1 MTSTFPSVFAVKDNY
16 QIFVPSPEPSLMWV
30 KVGDK
35 CYYDHS
41 NGILRSNTILHKVT
55 VPMTALDGAGEYTVC
70 TRKIIERKPYFP
82 TAEDTAEATY
92 KFRPLRGDSFRAYHI
107 SDSHNMVEM
116 PIAAAEVFGDI
127 DLLVLN
133 GDVPNHSG
141 AIENFMSIYEIS
153 GRVTKGEIPCVF
165 SRGNHDMRGFYA
177 ENIADYTPTDGGK
190 SYFTFR
196 LGSLWGIVLDCG
208 EDKPDTNDEYGG
220 TICCHQFRLEQTEF
234 IKKVIANAENEYLA
248 EGVTHRVVI
257 AHNPFTK
264 NIEFPFNIERE
275 LYGEWAR
282 LLKQEIKPEVFL
294 AGHFHLLQV
303 EYPGCPTDALGHP
316 CPVIIGGVSVH
327 EKCIVDGRSVY
338 KEVYFGGAGFDFAPD
353 EIKVTFTTS
362 RDGVLRSEI
371 IKI

>member
-1 MTSTFPSVFAVKDNY
+1 MSTAFPSVFAVKDTY
-16 QIFVPSPEPSLMWV
+16 RIFLPSTEPSLMWV

-55 VPMTALDGAGEYTVC
+55 VPMTALDGAGEYRVC

-82 TAEDTAEATY
+82 TAEDTVEVTY
-92 KFRPLRGDSFRAYHI
+92 KFRPLRGDSFRVYHI

-116 PIAAAEVFGDI
+116 PIEACERFGYI

-133 GDVPNHSG
+133 GDIPNHSG

-153 GRVTKGEIPCVF
+153 GRITKGEIPAIF

-177 ENIADYTPTDGGK
+177 ENIADYTPTDGGR

-208 EDKPDTNDEYGG
+208 EDKPDTSDEYGG
-220 TICCHQFRLEQTEF
+220 TICCHEFRLEQTNF
-234 IKKVIANAENEYLA
+234 IKEVIANAENEYLA
-248 EGVTHRVVI
+248 DGVSHRIVI

-264 NIEFPFNIERE
+264 DIAPPFNIERE
-275 LYGEWAR
+275 LYGEWASM
-282 LLKQEIKPEVFL
+282 LKNEIKPEVFL
-294 AGHFHLLQV
+294 AGHFHALCV
-303 EYPGCPTDALGHP
+303 EYPGCSTDALGHP
-316 CPVIIGGVSVH
+316 CPVVIGGISVH
-327 EKCIVDGRSVY
+327 RKECADGHSVY
-338 KEVYFGGAGFDFAPD
+338 REVYFGGAGFEFTPK

-362 RDGVLRSEI
+362 NDGAVGSET

>member
-1 MTSTFPSVFAVKDNY
+1 MNNTFPSVFAVNKNY
-16 QIFVPSPEPSLMWV
+16 QIFVPAASPSLMWV

-55 VPMTALDGAGEYTVC
+55 VPLKALDEAGEYTVC

-82 TAEDTAEATY
+82 TAEDVVEATY
-92 KFRPLRGDSFRAYHI
+92 KFRPLRGDSFRVYHI
-107 SDSHNMVEM
+107 SDSHNMIEQPV
-116 PIAAAEVFGDI
+116 AACENFGDI

-153 GRVTKGEIPCVF
+153 GRITKGEIPVIF

-177 ENIADYTPTDGGK
+177 ENIADYTPTDGR

-208 EDKPDTNDEYGG
+208 EDKPDTSEEYGG
-220 TICCHQFRLEQTEF
+220 TICCHEFRLEQTEF
-234 IKKVIANAENEYLA
+234 IKNVIANAENEYLA
-248 EGVTHRVVI
+248 EGITHRVVI

-264 NIEFPFNIERE
+264 AIGAPFDIERE
-275 LYGEWAR
+275 LFSEWAR
-282 LLKQEIKPEVFL
+282 LLKDEIKPEVFL
-294 AGHFHLLQV
+294 SGHFHALCV
-303 EYPGCPTDALGHP
+303 EYPCADTDALGHP
-316 CPVIIGGVSVH
+316 CPIVIGGLPKH
-327 EKCIVDGRSVY
+327 
-338 KEVYFGGAGFDFAPD
+338 KEDYFGGAGFDFSPD
-353 EIKVTFTTS
+353 EINVTFTDN
-362 RDGVLRSEI
+362 RDGIIRSEK
-371 IKI
+371 IKL

>member
-1 MTSTFPSVFAVKDNY
+1 MSTNFPSVFAVNKSY
-16 QIFVPSPEPSLMWV
+16 QIFVPAAEPSLMWV

-55 VPMTALDGAGEYTVC
+55 VPLNALDEAGEYTVC

-82 TAEDTAEATY
+82 TAEDVVEETY
-92 KFRPLRGDSFRAYHI
+92 KFRPLRGDSFRVYHI
-107 SDSHNMVEM
+107 SDSHNMVDM
-116 PIAAAEVFGDI
+116 PIAAADVFGDI

-153 GRVTKGEIPCVF
+153 GRVTRGAIPCVF

-177 ENIADYTPTDGGK
+177 ENIADYTPTDGGR

-208 EDKPDTNDEYGG
+208 EDKPDTNAEYGG
-220 TICCHQFRLEQTEF
+220 TICCHEFRLEQTEF
-234 IKKVIANAENEYLA
+234 IKNVIANAENEYLA

-264 NIEFPFNIERE
+264 AIGSPFDIERE
-275 LYGEWAR
+275 LFGEWAR
-282 LLKQEIKPEVFL
+282 LLKNEIKPEVFL
-294 AGHFHLLQV
+294 AGHFHALCV
-303 EYPGCPTDALGHP
+303 EYPGADTDALGHP
-316 CPVIIGGVSVH
+316 CPIVIGGISVY
-327 EKCIVDGRSVY
+327 EKVCVDGHSKYR
-338 KEVYFGGAGFDFAPD
+338 EVYFGGAGFDFSPS
-353 EIKVTFTTS
+353 EINVTFTNS
-362 RDGVLRSEI
+362 REGIIRSEK
-371 IKI
+371 IKL